1 MRVLLPKRADRL
13 DVLIRGDAKH
23 AWLCL
28 STPDFDGDCTSG
40 SFGTSGSCSG
50 LDVIR
55 DVRPLIHTP
64 GEEREPPDSRFSVL
78 ADHLCTA
85 LERMKGETL
94 RLRYYGRL
102 TLLRIDDAAEGPG
115 ETKRSAFL
123 SIREHVGRE

>member
-1 MRVLLPKRADRL
+1 MPRTCGGYAV
-13 DVLIRGDAKH
+13 
-23 AWLCL
+23 
-28 STPDFDGDCTSG
+28 
-40 SFGTSGSCSG
+40 

-55 DVRPLIHTP
+55 DVRHLIHTP
-64 GEEREPPDSRFSVL
+64 GEEREAPDSRFSVL

-94 RLRYYGRL
+94 RLGYYGRL

-115 ETKRSAFL
+115 ETKRSAFV